1 MTSQTHDQ
9 NVDLHF
15 PKLKLKYLP
24 IPVLNQTYL
33 NKFGNLPGCGGG
45 GGCLPETVA
54 CIPSAAFSCSE
65 SSTLK

>member
-33 NKFGNLPGCGGG
+33 NKFGNLPD
-45 GGCLPETVA
+45 
-54 CIPSAAFSCSE
+54 
-65 SSTLK
+65 